1 MSLGTLL
8 NCLDDDLKIA
18 KQTLEAAL
26 ANSLPDKNLFVD
38 DLLLSERI
46 SLFFTMIQMKH
57 KLAVFLLEEVSNCLD
72 NHLPASEQEQIW
84 DYLEDRVALYNL
96 CAKREIHLNKG
107 NTPKKLK
114 ELLGSLYPN

>member
-1 MSLGTLL
+1 MSLRALL

-26 ANSLPDKNLFVD
+26 TDSLSGKDLLVN

-46 SLFFTMIQMKH
+46 SSFFAVIQMKH
-57 KLAVFLLEEVSNCLD
+57 RLAVFLLEEVSNCLD
-72 NHLPASEQEQIW
+72 NHLPSSEQEQIW

-107 NTPKKLK
+107 NTPKKLE